1 MSILDQTDDNKD
13 YLADLV
19 GEGKK
24 YPSASDLAKA
34 YYHADTHIRMLE
46 QSNDE
51 MRSNLLKEKE
61 DSQARATL
69 EDLVR
74 QLEGKAQQSASNNE
88 PIVKEIVKPIDTNE
102 IDKLV
107 SSRLSAIRT
116 AEKEEANSNQVM
128 SKLKERYGDNYASTV
143 KQQINEIG
151 LSEADF
157 DALARKSP
165 ELVFRTLGLNES
177 KRDTFSPPPRNQG
190 FAPKGPTKKT
200 WSYYQDLKKTNPN
213 LYRDPKTT
221 NEMTQA
227 AIELGDDFYDG
238 DYNRWERQ
246 PRGLAT

>member
-13 YLADLV
+13 YFSDLV

-24 YPSASDLAKA
+24 YPTPAELAKA
-34 YYHADTHIRMLE
+34 YHHADTHIRMLE

-51 MRSNLLKEKE
+51 IRAQLLEEKK

-69 EDLVR
+69 QDLVR
-74 QLEGKAQQSASNNE
+74 QLQGQGQQSTSNNE
-88 PIVKEIVKPIDTNE
+88 PTVKEIEKPIDVNE

-107 SSRLSAIRT
+107 SNRIAALRT
-116 AEKEEANSNQVM
+116 AEKEEANANVVV
-128 SKLKERYGDNYASTV
+128 SKLKERFGDNYSGVV
-143 KQQINEIG
+143 KQQIADIG

-165 ELVFRTLGLNES
+165 ELIFRSLGLNETKES
-177 KRDTFSPPPRNQG
+177 FSPPPRNQG
-190 FAPKGPTKKT
+190 FAPRGPTKKT
-200 WSYYQDLKKTNPN
+200 WSYYQEMKKTNPN

-227 AIELGDDFYDG
+227 AIDLGDAFYDG
-238 DYNRWERQ
+238 DYNRFESQ
-246 PRGLAT
+246 PRGVAR